1 MNAWLNPPPWLL
13 PFLGSAAALVGVF
26 GASLVW
32 AVGRDGLSE
41 RGARWALWLG
51 VPLAVIG
58 LYALLGHPRAL
69 NPAERESAATQIE
82 DRVQRLAERLE
93 RQPNDPEGWLMLAR
107 SLQVTGRP
115 AQAAR
120 AYARVGERATQDVDV
135 LTDWLEA
142 RILSAEHHF
151 DDTSVGLL
159 RQAIGLAPQHPKV
172 LMLHGLAALDRGDM
186 ALARQAF
193 TRLREQYAVGSPDR
207 QALDVAIARLERG
220 EDPRMAPAS
229 SLGR

>member
-13 PFLGSAAALVGVF
+13 PFLWSAAALVGVF

-32 AVGRDGLSE
+32 AAGREGVSG

-58 LYALLGHPRAL
+58 LYAALGHPRAL

-82 DRVQRLAERLE
+82 DRVQRLAERLA
-93 RQPNDPEGWLMLAR
+93 RAPNDPDGWLMLAR
-107 SLQVTGRP
+107 SLQVIGRP
-115 AQAAR
+115 AEAAQ
-120 AYARVGERATQDVDV
+120 AYARVGERAMQDVEV
-135 LTDWLEA
+135 LADWLEA
-142 RILSAEHHF
+142 RLLSAEHHF

-159 RQAIGLAPQHPKV
+159 RQAIALAPLHPKV
-172 LMLHGLAALDRGDM
+172 LMLHGLAALDQGDM
-186 ALARQAF
+186 PLARQAF
-193 TRLREQYAVGSPDR
+193 TRLREQYAEGSPDR
-207 QALDVAIARLERG
+207 QALDTAIARLERG

-229 SLGR
+229 ALAR